1 MATPRLTAVLG
12 ASVVVA
18 PLLAACSR
26 GSSTPALYDAGAVVH
41 PTLGTDPTLCRG
53 ASASP
58 SADAAAQTSV
68 AAPPALRLPADL
80 ALETLASVP
89 SARELAA
96 LPNGDLLVAT
106 EGTVVYLVPHAEEA
120 GLSGAPI
127 AFAKLPDGPA
137 QGIVFAASSCTV
149 YVATPSAIYAMPY
162 VDGQTSA
169 AVGAPI
175 AKVRTGPIA
184 PNSDGDV
191 HVTTSLGFAQGSLF
205 AGVGSSCNACTEAD
219 PTRAT
224 IQQMAPDGAQ
234 MQTRATRFRN
244 AIAFATNP
252 RTGTL
257 WSGGA
262 GQDGL
267 PIGHPYEFMDAVTS
281 HAGVADYG
289 WPACE
294 ENRTAYQGGADCAST
309 VAPLV
314 ALPAYSTLIGAVF
327 YPDTGPNADAG
338 AGALT
343 HALPM
348 TYRGALLVT
357 AHGAW
362 HQTGD
367 RFYSPPRVAMVAMN
381 GDAPAV
387 PVDWNNP
394 ERQWTELIG
403 GFQLADGVTRVGR
416 PTGIAVGARGS
427 LFVADDQNGLVY
439 RIRAR

>member
-1 MATPRLTAVLG
+1 MPRFTAALG
-12 ASVVVA
+12 AGA
-18 PLLAACSR
+18 LAALSCSR
-26 GSSTPALYDAGAVVH
+26 GSSTPPLHDAGAVVH
-41 PTLGTDPTLCRG
+41 PPLGGDPTVCRG

-58 SADAAAQTSV
+58 SADAAPQTTV
-68 AAPPALRLPADL
+68 TAPPALTLPADL

-106 EGTVVYLVPHAEEA
+106 EGSVVYLVPRAEEA
-120 GLSGAPI
+120 GLAGAPL
-127 AFAKLPDGPA
+127 AFATLPDGPA
-137 QGIVFAASSCTV
+137 QGILFAPSSCTV
-149 YVATPSAIYAMPY
+149 YVATSSAIYALPY

-169 AVGAPI
+169 AVGPPI

-224 IQQMAPDGAQ
+224 IQQMAPDGSQ

-267 PIGHPYEFMDAVTS
+267 PTGHPYEFMDAVTS
-281 HAGVADYG
+281 HPGIADYG
-289 WPACE
+289 WPSCE
-294 ENRTAYQGGADCAST
+294 ENHTAYQGGADCAPT
-309 VAPLV
+309 VAPLLE
-314 ALPAYSTLIGAVF
+314 LPAYSTLIGAVF
-327 YPDTGPNADAG
+327 YPDAGADAG
-338 AGALT
+338 ALPY
-343 HALPM
+343 ALPA

-362 HQTGD
+362 HQTDG
-367 RFYSPPRVAMVAMN
+367 RFFSPPRVVMVAMN
-381 GDAPAV
+381 GDAPV
-387 PVDWNNP
+387 TPVDWTNP

-427 LFVADDQNGLVY
+427 LFVADDQTGLVY
-439 RIRAR
+439 RVRPR